1 MSRKEQELNIR
12 FWVIR
17 ILKNWYWF
25 LLSCVLFGALGLYLY
40 FSTTKS
46 YSVDASIMLRVDDES
61 LPNLELVSSM
71 LGMGSSKS
79 TEDEVELM
87 TSRDIL
93 ARVITELDL
102 QTEYRKYNSLK
113 WEGQYPNRD
122 LTIVF
127 PPMYLDTMT
136 RSVKVDLEVG
146 KNEYYVKVKYG
157 RWTRSRHK
165 VKDITQPFM
174 TCAGPISFEINR
186 PEEIEVGDE
195 YRMTTKPMLPL
206 VDWYKMNVTAEL
218 VRKESNII
226 TISTTTDM
234 PTRARDFI
242 AKQIELY
249 NEESVLD
256 KNIMTSNTAA
266 FIDERLRLIEEELA
280 IAEDDVAEYKKNHNI
295 VDLQSEAVLAL
306 QEGAEYRKQI
316 AEIETQLNL
325 VGYIAEYVTDD
336 NKKNSLIPANIGIDD
351 VALVALISEYNQLM
365 LDRMRVQRTANENN
379 PIIHQMESQLAAMR
393 ENIETTINS
402 VSNSL
407 TIAKNDVETRQ
418 NKINNQRN
426 VLPSQEQQYV
436 EVLRNK
442 MLKEELYLFL
452 YKKREENALTLA
464 ATVNP
469 AKCVNAPQMNPT
481 PVSPRLTIIALICM
495 ILAFVCPIGIM
506 VAYDIMNNRISDEAT
521 ELERRLK
528 IPLAGSLVQNHHGGH
543 VAVREGE
550 NSASAELFRTLRT
563 NLRFMLPKEIKSPV
577 LLVTSSVN
585 GEGKSYVATNL
596 AISMSLLGKRV
607 ALVGLDIRKPML
619 ASYLNLPSAGCLTS
633 YIAED
638 VYTLDDIIIPFG
650 VANLDVLPAGV
661 VPPNPSE
668 LLQSERLDQL
678 VAELRQR
685 YDYVII
691 DSAPI
696 ALVGDTYLLNR
707 LADMTVYVTKA
718 NYTTFELIDLINQ
731 TNEQQRLPK
740 MVAVLNGVS
749 AKKIGYGYGYGYGSN
764 IKPKRK

>member
-1 MSRKEQELNIR
+1 
-12 FWVIR
+12 
-17 ILKNWYWF
+17 
-25 LLSCVLFGALGLYLY
+25 
-40 FSTTKS
+40 
-46 YSVDASIMLRVDDES
+46 
-61 LPNLELVSSM
+61 
-71 LGMGSSKS
+71 
-79 TEDEVELM
+79 
-87 TSRDIL
+87 
-93 ARVITELDL
+93 
-102 QTEYRKYNSLK
+102 
-113 WEGQYPNRD
+113 
-122 LTIVF
+122 
-127 PPMYLDTMT
+127 
-136 RSVKVDLEVG
+136 
-146 KNEYYVKVKYG
+146 
-157 RWTRSRHK
+157 
-165 VKDITQPFM
+165 
-174 TCAGPISFEINR
+174 
-186 PEEIEVGDE
+186 
-195 YRMTTKPMLPL
+195 
-206 VDWYKMNVTAEL
+206 
-218 VRKESNII
+218 
-226 TISTTTDM
+226 
-234 PTRARDFI
+234 
-242 AKQIELY
+242 
-249 NEESVLD
+249 
-256 KNIMTSNTAA
+256 
-266 FIDERLRLIEEELA
+266 LRLIEEELA